1 MIIVCI
7 GIITSLFNIVLSL
20 NQSIWFFVFW
30 LLLLLYIAII
40 RHFYLSIVV
49 IPKLWLLLAIITY
62 FSIPII
68 INIIISWH

>member
-49 IPKLWLLLAIITY
+49 IPKLLLLLAIITY

-68 INIIISWH
+68 ININISWH